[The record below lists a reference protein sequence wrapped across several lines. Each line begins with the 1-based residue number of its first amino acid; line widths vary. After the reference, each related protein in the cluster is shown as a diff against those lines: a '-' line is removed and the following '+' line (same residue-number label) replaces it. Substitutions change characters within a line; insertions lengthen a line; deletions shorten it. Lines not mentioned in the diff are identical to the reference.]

1 MRESGS
7 QGRSQQQP
15 ATISA
20 GQQGRTPLNNTNFT
34 KDDLQVRNGK
44 LASSGPPPPHPR
56 PPQTPQTSD
65 HHNHHLRPPP
75 APHDLPTGTFHLLP
89 QSIGTSISP
98 RVNRGTDTDRQASLR
113 RLQHGESQPN
123 SQGGLPLFLLQ
134 GVQVALLRP
143 GLATSSGRCST
154 CRLLSSSTG
163 ARRPTPALHRVNN
176 LFVSKQTTLCLFVF
190 QQTTLHFSPFL
201 HDPPLTHACLV
212 RFPVIL

>member
-1 MRESGS
+1 MG
-7 QGRSQQQP
+7 
-15 ATISA
+15 
-20 GQQGRTPLNNTNFT
+20 
-34 KDDLQVRNGK
+34 
-44 LASSGPPPPHPR
+44 
-56 PPQTPQTSD
+56 
-65 HHNHHLRPPP
+65 
-75 APHDLPTGTFHLLP
+75 TGTFHLLP

-163 ARRPTPALHRVNN
+163 ARRPTPAPHRVNN
-176 LFVSKQTTLCLFVF
+176 LFVCFRANNSCLFVS
-190 QQTTLHFSPFL
+190 QTDNSPL
-201 HDPPLTHACLV
+201 LSIPA
-212 RFPVIL
+212 